1 MEGVFC
7 GANKD
12 AFLFLQAIRFWMTD
26 SCVIVMKAHEGRNSS
41 RITTTR
47 LVKNVLRA
55 FLKTLK

>member
-26 SCVIVMKAHEGRNSS
+26 SCVIVMKAHEGR
-41 RITTTR
+41 TQ
-47 LVKNVLRA
+47 L
-55 FLKTLK
+55 LKDNHHKTG